1 MWLNTKFTFQD
12 DIGAQKKT
20 IKFILCLDRPLCYNT
35 YICNISC
42 SKVRWES
49 VYQIAIVED
58 EAANRDQLKE
68 YVGRY
73 GEESGDSFSVQ
84 CFANGDALLR
94 HFDGQFDL
102 ILMDIEMPGADGMQ
116 IAHRLRELD
125 SQVILVFITNMA
137 QYAIQGYSVQAL
149 DYILKPL
156 SYVSFRMRFARAL
169 GRIDRQRDAQILL
182 ACHDRQIRLPVR
194 SIFYV
199 EVQQKQLC
207 YHTEQGDYTLRGT
220 LKSAEEQL
228 AAYPFAKGNYWYIVN
243 LAQVSEISLTT
254 LKVGKVELPVSRRC
268 RSALL
273 AAFNRYI
280 GGVASP

>member
-1 MWLNTKFTFQD
+1 M
-12 DIGAQKKT
+12 
-20 IKFILCLDRPLCYNT
+20 
-35 YICNISC
+35 
-42 SKVRWES
+42 
-49 VYQIAIVED
+49 YQIAIVED

-149 DYILKPL
+149 DYIML
-156 SYVSFRMRFARAL
+156 
-169 GRIDRQRDAQILL
+169 
-182 ACHDRQIRLPVR
+182 
-194 SIFYV
+194 
-199 EVQQKQLC
+199 
-207 YHTEQGDYTLRGT
+207 
-220 LKSAEEQL
+220 
-228 AAYPFAKGNYWYIVN
+228 
-243 LAQVSEISLTT
+243 
-254 LKVGKVELPVSRRC
+254 
-268 RSALL
+268 
-273 AAFNRYI
+273 
-280 GGVASP
+280 

>member
-1 MWLNTKFTFQD
+1 M
-12 DIGAQKKT
+12 
-20 IKFILCLDRPLCYNT
+20 
-35 YICNISC
+35 
-42 SKVRWES
+42 
-49 VYQIAIVED
+49 
-58 EAANRDQLKE
+58 
-68 YVGRY
+68 
-73 GEESGDSFSVQ
+73 
-84 CFANGDALLR
+84 
-94 HFDGQFDL
+94 
-102 ILMDIEMPGADGMQ
+102 
-116 IAHRLRELD
+116 
-125 SQVILVFITNMA
+125 
-137 QYAIQGYSVQAL
+137 
-149 DYILKPL
+149 
-156 SYVSFRMRFARAL
+156 
-169 GRIDRQRDAQILL
+169 
-182 ACHDRQIRLPVR
+182 R

-268 RSALL
+268 RPALL